1 MKLAPGAAVF
11 CLVLTDLP
19 LTLAENFKPRR
30 VEYEMFNLARLL
42 PELELKAS
50 SPPGKLRVMRRS
62 HIDREQLENRADE
75 ALSLTKRQMK
85 DFSKSE
91 AAEYCGVG
99 IGVRPASTAS
109 LAMIDPLDL
118 GLGIKPEGKATAIG
132 EGGVIL
138 YPVTGAV
145 NGFGFLVLHKMRIPA
160 QPHP

>member
-1 MKLAPGAAVF
+1 M
-11 CLVLTDLP
+11 
-19 LTLAENFKPRR
+19 
-30 VEYEMFNLARLL
+30 
-42 PELELKAS
+42 
-50 SPPGKLRVMRRS
+50 
-62 HIDREQLENRADE
+62 
-75 ALSLTKRQMK
+75 SLTKRQMK

-91 AAEYCGVG
+91 AAENRGVG

-109 LAMIDPLDL
+109 LAMIDTLDL

-132 EGGVIL
+132 EGSVIL